1 MVRSSSEKWEE
12 LKGFKACVGVRCEC
26 STSEEVFERIGDE
39 EEGMMVFQL
48 G

>member
-12 LKGFKACVGVRCEC
+12 LKGFGACVGVRCEC
-26 STSEEVFERIGDE
+26 STSEEVFQKIGDE
-39 EEGMMVFQL
+39 EEDMMGFHL